1 MIMRD
6 YKNAKPASEKLS
18 AVEILGAVSFALILI
33 SLILLATI

>member
-6 YKNAKPASEKLS
+6 YKNHKPAAEKIS
-18 AVEILGAVSFALILI
+18 AVEILGAVSFALILL